1 METVDLP
8 PESTSEMTSEMELER
23 RKLRNRWEL
32 ASVLNFLTVFEPV
45 FQIKLKVS
53 AEEIETALIEPN
65 DNLAELHIMLLKG
78 IPPVSK
84 LLKDS
89 NGWVIALSKKLEMW
103 WPWVAE
109 GDFPLTVK
117 KGEEMS
123 TYKALDPTTR
133 LLILKALCE
142 IRSDQ
147 DDTISYINDETK
159 NRTDST
165 AFHKEKLG
173 GNGNEVSFWYDGNE
187 TIGHRLYK
195 EVYQVESMSKV
206 NDKKRISAITFQWE
220 TLATTFDEFQ
230 NFVDKF
236 SSSEVKWEADVG
248 KAVEAHAI
256 PALQKIQKKKDKA
269 LKRQQREQRLV
280 ESLRNVAVPRSCRI
294 RRPVNYRCDDFD
306 RAIEE
311 AIEVTNKRKATEDP
325 TKGTRLNE
333 HDPRNETNS
342 LGSSPASNSISSDTT
357 DSEAESDRP
366 QGSNDDVDDTS
377 DEVDEAD
384 FDEDGTDSMKE
395 IYHRPSSC
403 RYSKRLAGV
412 TGYAVPGSTHI
423 GAKNRLRQRP
433 SINTAAESV
442 VIPDSEDEN

>member
-1 METVDLP
+1 
-8 PESTSEMTSEMELER
+8 MTSGMELAR
-23 RKLRNRWEL
+23 RKLRQRWEL

-45 FQIKLKVS
+45 LQINVKIS

-65 DNLAELHIMLLKG
+65 DNLAQLHIMLLKG

-109 GDFPLTVK
+109 GNFPLTAK

-123 TYKALDPTTR
+123 TYKALDPMTR

-142 IRSDQ
+142 IRADQ
-147 DDTISYINDETK
+147 GDTISYINDEAK
-159 NRTDST
+159 NRTDSS
-165 AFHKEKLG
+165 AFRKEKLG

-195 EVYQVESMSKV
+195 EVYQIEPMSKV
-206 NDKKRISAITFQWE
+206 KDKKRISAIASQWE
-220 TLATTFDEFQ
+220 TLATTFEEFQ
-230 NFVDKF
+230 NFVDTF
-236 SSSEVKWEADVG
+236 SSSQVKWEADVG

-256 PALQKIQKKKDKA
+256 PALQKIQRKKDMA
-269 LKRQQREQRLV
+269 LKRQQREHQRKHQREQRFV
-280 ESLRNVAVPRSCRI
+280 EGLRNLAAPRSCRI

-306 RAIEE
+306 RAIKE
-311 AIEVTNKRKATEDP
+311 AIDATNKRKETEDL
-325 TKGTRLNE
+325 TIETRPNE
-333 HDPRNETNS
+333 HGPRNETNS
-342 LGSSPASNSISSDTT
+342 LDSSPSSNSISSDAT
-357 DSEAESDRP
+357 DSKIESDRP
-366 QGSNDDVDDTS
+366 QASNDDGDDTS
-377 DEVDEAD
+377 DEAD
-384 FDEDGTDSMKE
+384 SDEDGTDSMKE
-395 IYHRPSSC
+395 NTRLDHRPSSY

-412 TGYAVPGSTHI
+412 AGYAVPESTHI
-423 GAKNRLRQRP
+423 GAKNRSRQRP
-433 SINTAAESV
+433 VVNTAAESV

>member
-1 METVDLP
+1 MEMIDSP
-8 PESTSEMTSEMELER
+8 PEPTSEIELAR
-23 RKLRNRWEL
+23 RKLRERWEL

-45 FQIKLKVS
+45 LQINLKIS
-53 AEEIETALIEPN
+53 AEEIETALLEPN
-65 DNLAELHIMLLKG
+65 DNLAQLHIMLLKG
-78 IPPVSK
+78 IPPVNK

-109 GDFPLTVK
+109 GNFPLTAK

-123 TYKALDPTTR
+123 TYKALNPTTR

-142 IRSDQ
+142 IRADQ
-147 DDTISYINDETK
+147 GDTISYISEETK

-165 AFHKEKLG
+165 AFRKEKLG
-173 GNGNEVSFWYDGNE
+173 GNGKEVSFWYDGNE

-195 EVYQVESMSKV
+195 EVYQVESLSKV
-206 NDKKRISAITFQWE
+206 RDKKRISAITSQWE
-220 TLATTFDEFQ
+220 TLATTFEEFQ

-236 SSSEVKWEADVG
+236 SSSQVKWEADVG

-256 PALQKIQKKKDKA
+256 PALQKIRRKKDMA

-280 ESLRNVAVPRSCRI
+280 EGLQNLAIPRSCRI

-306 RAIEE
+306 RAIKE

-325 TKGTRLNE
+325 TSETRLNE
-333 HDPRNETNS
+333 HGSRTETNS
-342 LGSSPASNSISSDTT
+342 LDSSPASNSVSSAAT
-357 DSEAESDRP
+357 DSESESDRP
-366 QGSNDDVDDTS
+366 QESNDDVDDTI

-384 FDEDGTDSMKE
+384 PDEDGTASIKE
-395 IYHRPSSC
+395 NGRLYHRPSSC
-403 RYSKRLAGV
+403 RHSTRLAGV
-412 TGYAVPGSTHI
+412 TGYAVPESTHI

-433 SINTAAESV
+433 SINTAAKSV
-442 VIPDSEDEN
+442 VIPDSEDEK

>member
-1 METVDLP
+1 
-8 PESTSEMTSEMELER
+8 MTSEMELAR
-23 RKLRNRWEL
+23 RQLRQMWEL
-32 ASVLNFLTVFEPV
+32 ASVLNFLTAFEPV
-45 FQIKLKVS
+45 LEIKLKIS

-65 DNLAELHIMLLKG
+65 DNLAQLHIMLLKG

-109 GDFPLTVK
+109 GNFPLTAK

-123 TYKALDPTTR
+123 TYKALNPTTR

-142 IRSDQ
+142 IRADQ
-147 DDTISYINDETK
+147 VDTISYINDETK
-159 NRTDST
+159 NRTDSS
-165 AFHKEKLG
+165 AFRKEKLG

-206 NDKKRISAITFQWE
+206 KVKKSISAITSHWE
-220 TLATTFDEFQ
+220 TLATTFEEFH

-236 SSSEVKWEADVG
+236 SSSQVKWEADVG

-256 PALQKIQKKKDKA
+256 PALQKIQRKKDMA
-269 LKRQQREQRLV
+269 LKRQQREQRFV
-280 ESLRNVAVPRSCRI
+280 EGLKNLAVPRSCRI

-306 RAIEE
+306 RAIKE
-311 AIEVTNKRKATEDP
+311 AIDATNKRKATEDP
-325 TKGTRLNE
+325 TNETRPNE
-333 HDPRNETNS
+333 HGPRNETNS
-342 LGSSPASNSISSDTT
+342 LDSSPASNSISSDAT
-357 DSEAESDRP
+357 DSEIESDSP
-366 QGSNDDVDDTS
+366 QGSNDDIDDTS

-384 FDEDGTDSMKE
+384 PDEDGADSMKE
-395 IYHRPSSC
+395 NSRLDHRPSDC

-412 TGYAVPGSTHI
+412 TGYAVPENTHI

-433 SINTAAESV
+433 VVNAAAESCH
-442 VIPDSEDEN
+442 S